1 MPGTYILRMFTHE
14 TNFQVLEPKP
24 RKFSPGGV
32 PAFAMG
38 LSTSSVLQPVKAETL
53 TPATVVPAAT
63 TATKS
68 TTDPTP
74 SKNRS
79 NNEIKSAASVSV
91 RNFILQSSVTC
102 II

>member
-63 TATKS
+63 TTKS
-68 TTDPTP
+68 TTDPTAP
-74 SKNRS
+74 KNRS
-79 NNEIKSAASVSV
+79 NDEIKSAASVSV
-91 RNFILQSSVTC
+91 RNFIFQSFVTC
-102 II
+102 SI